1 MPSTF
6 RGFFSSNFK
15 RFLSNSLINAQSRPI
30 YRPVSQKTFEPESTE
45 TPVEALME
53 EVRDRT
59 SDLEIRLKSVAEIV
73 EDSAS
78 ATRKDLVV
86 FKKEI
91 AESKV
96 VISRLQARV
105 DNQLLALVLANI
117 ASGVGVAALILGA
130 TAL

>member
-1 MPSTF
+1 
-6 RGFFSSNFK
+6 
-15 RFLSNSLINAQSRPI
+15 
-30 YRPVSQKTFEPESTE
+30 VSQKTFEPESTE